1 MRWLPTCCLALLAA
15 GPVVAQVP
23 TPLTPP
29 GHPAPT
35 RPMDLKE
42 LIPPLLDALKDSDAD
57 VRQSAAGALAAIGR
71 EAVAPLLK
79 VFEDKDK
86 DKDTRTGIAFVFGQM
101 GVQGREALPALTK
114 SLKDKEEDKDVRRK
128 AVAAI
133 HLIVK
138 DTTSKGN
145 YGGTGY
151 PMPYTPP
158 GGVGFSAP
166 AVVVPLPAPAP
177 IAPAPVA
184 IPDRVPEKA
193 PPKVKEDK

>member
-1 MRWLPTCCLALLAA
+1 MRWFPTCCLALLTAA
-15 GPVVAQVP
+15 GHLAAQGP
-23 TPLTPP
+23 PPPPLTPP
-29 GHPAPT
+29 GYPTPT

-86 DKDTRTGIAFVFGQM
+86 DKDTRAGIAFVFGQM
-101 GVQGREALPALTK
+101 GAQGREALPALTK

-128 AVAAI
+128 AVASI

-138 DTTSKGN
+138 DTASKG
-145 YGGTGY
+145 YHGGGVGY
-151 PMPYTPP
+151 PMPYGPPATGNFVGPP
-158 GGVGFSAP
+158 GAVP
-166 AVVVPLPAPAP
+166 APLPAPV
-177 IAPAPVA
+177 PAT
-184 IPDRVPEKA
+184 IPDKVPER
-193 PPKVKEDK
+193 VKDNK